1 MSCCLVTIFMGLISR
16 ISILVWWLVDPQRF
30 NTAFNNWV
38 LPGTFVLPAWF
49 FTLVGA
55 LLLPWTTLAYIIVSP
70 GGVTGYEW
78 IILAAGLLIDLTGHG
93 GSYRQRRH
101 FPLFR

>member
-1 MSCCLVTIFMGLISR
+1 MSCCLVTLFMGLFSR
-16 ISILVWWLVDPQRF
+16 ISILVWWLIDPPRF
-30 NTAFNNWV
+30 YTAFNNW
-38 LPGTFVLPAWF
+38 FLPAWV

-55 LLLPWTTLAYIIVSP
+55 LLLPWTTLAYILVYP

-78 IILAAGLLIDLTGHG
+78 IILAFGILIDLTGHG
-93 GSYRQRRH
+93 SSYRHRRH